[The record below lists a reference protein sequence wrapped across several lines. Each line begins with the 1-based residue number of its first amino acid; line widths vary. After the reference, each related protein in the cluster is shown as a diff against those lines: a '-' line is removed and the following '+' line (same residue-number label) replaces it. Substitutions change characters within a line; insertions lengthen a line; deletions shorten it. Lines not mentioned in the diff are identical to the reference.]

1 MNLTYEISNLAKQDL
16 EDVWEYTFE
25 NWSRSQADKYYH
37 ILVKEFDVICKN
49 PEIGKSI
56 DHVKPGHRT
65 RGIKSHLIVYKIQS
79 EKIWIDRILHVKI
92 DIDPI
97 LRG

>member
-1 MNLTYEISNLAKQDL
+1 MNLTYEISNLARQDL
-16 EDVWEYTFE
+16 EDIWKYTVE
-25 NWSRSQADKYYH
+25 NWSSSQADKYYR

-65 RGIKSHLIVYKIQS
+65 RGIKSHLIVYKMQS
-79 EKIWIDRILHVKI
+79 EKIWIDRILHVRM
-92 DIDPI
+92 DIESR
-97 LRG
+97 LKE